1 MLGIYEVPTKRQ
13 AWQQMQGIETWIKRK
28 YLPLR
33 GQPSKESRK
42 GYRERELSGVFIH
55 AYIRGGRD
63 RQSRGKGVSTGSGR
77 LEEMREKLEYLEHG

>member
-1 MLGIYEVPTKRQ
+1 MPTKCQ

-33 GQPSKESRK
+33 GQSSKESRK
-42 GYRERELSGVFIH
+42 GYRERELSGVFIR
-55 AYIRGGRD
+55 AYIVGGRE

-77 LEEMREKLEYLEHG
+77 LEEMREKLECLEHG